1 MTHRTW
7 RTESR
12 EVWPFA
18 HAAGVFRA
26 CALRLDEND
35 EFDPN
40 RSTFALDEAALE
52 RDLRYE
58 LQLKVDASGLT
69 SKTFTPAHEIDVALV
84 AHNDEAKRHQV
95 LRRVPLTGL
104 PAKLQGTLPRAGWG
118 PRRLRLHLVALLNRE
133 KPPGQGQHTAWRL
146 GSTLAERAFV
156 VGPAAGNLF
165 RVHWTSFSEQGWPPR
180 ALWKLEVLKDLEHVI
195 LEVDPNEMVQVHLNA
210 DLPSLH
216 ALWEPSA
223 SRNQR
228 LGPVAAMQRPLIA
241 ASIWAQLGVCVLR
254 RVDGLMQEDEEFDL
268 DQLDGRS
275 LAGAV
280 LEGLRK
286 ATGLDSAELVRLAK
300 DEPWVLETKV
310 QQAAGVG
317 KAYDQ
322 AALERLRA

>member
-18 HAAGVFRA
+18 HAAGVFRT
-26 CALRLDEND
+26 CALRVDEND
-35 EFDPN
+35 DFDPN
-40 RSTFALDEAALE
+40 RSVFALDEAALE

-58 LQLKVDASGLT
+58 LRLKVDTSGLT
-69 SKTFTPAHEIDVALV
+69 ARTLTPAHDIDVALV
-84 AHNDEAKRHQV
+84 ARNDDAKRHQV
-95 LRRVPLTGL
+95 LSRANLTAL
-104 PAKLQGTLPRAGWG
+104 PARFEGTLPRSRWG
-118 PRRLRLHLVALLNRE
+118 PRRFRLHLVAFLNRE
-133 KPPGQGQHTAWRL
+133 KTSGQGRHTAWRL
-146 GSTLAERAFV
+146 GSTLADRAFV
-156 VGPAAGNLF
+156 IGPAAGNLF
-165 RVHWTSFSEQGWPPR
+165 RVHWTSFAAQGWPPR
-180 ALWKLEVLKDLEHVI
+180 ALWKLEVRTLEHVTA
-195 LEVDPNEMVQVHLNA
+195 EVDPNEVVQVHLNQ
-210 DLPSLH
+210 DLPSLV

-228 LGPVAAMQRPLIA
+228 LGPVAAMERPLIA
-241 ASIWAQLGVCVLR
+241 AGIWAQLGVCVLR
-254 RVDGLMQEDEEFDL
+254 RVDRLMRESEEFDL
-268 DQLDGRS
+268 DQLDRRS

-300 DEPWVLETKV
+300 DEPWVLETGV